1 MPLPEVV
8 TDPVDEAGA
17 APCGLTPAMDCVATA
32 NGLPLVCGIPNE
44 ESDDKSKVLFPLEA
58 VDGAAKGSEVYPL
71 AIVPTVW

>member
-1 MPLPEVV
+1 MPDPWVV
-8 TDPVDEAGA
+8 VGADPCRV
-17 APCGLTPAMDCVATA
+17 PPAMDCVATA